1 MMSTMMKNNSIN
13 SDYEAKK
20 LLNFSIKFSYS
31 LLYNG
36 AEVYR
41 VEDSINRICKSF
53 QNVKA
58 VNTFALSNMVIIS
71 FVYNGTN
78 YTSMRRLNDS
88 GKNLEKIALLN
99 ELSRNIVSGKIDV
112 DEAFKELKNIKNKSS
127 YSNFSTILLITLSA
141 PFLAFIFGGTL
152 SDFIPASMAML
163 VEMLFLIYI
172 GKLGLPSFLTTF
184 LSACA
189 VTLFIMT
196 MSRLIHIE
204 NVSSIIIAG
213 IIPLFPGIQ
222 ITNSMRDILSGD
234 ILSGIIGIMSA
245 IFTAVSIAVG
255 VVLILRLF
263 G

>member
-1 MMSTMMKNNSIN
+1 MMNTIMKNNSVN

-53 QNVKA
+53 ENIKA

-99 ELSRNIVSGKIDV
+99 DLSRNIVSGKVDI
-112 DEAFKELKNIKNKSS
+112 DEAFKELKSIKNRSS
-127 YSNFSTILLITLSA
+127 YSNIATVLLITLSA

-163 VEMLFLIYI
+163 VEMVFLLYVE
-172 GKLGLPSFLTTF
+172 KLKLPSFLTTF
-184 LSACA
+184 YLH
-189 VTLFIMT
+189 VQLLF
-196 MSRLIHIE
+196 
-204 NVSSIIIAG
+204 
-213 IIPLFPGIQ
+213 
-222 ITNSMRDILSGD
+222 
-234 ILSGIIGIMSA
+234 
-245 IFTAVSIAVG
+245 
-255 VVLILRLF
+255 LR
-263 G
+263 

>member
-1 MMSTMMKNNSIN
+1 MMNTIMKNNSVN

-53 QNVKA
+53 ENIKA

-99 ELSRNIVSGKIDV
+99 DLSRNIVSGKVDI
-112 DEAFKELKNIKNKSS
+112 DEAFKELKSIKNRSS
-127 YSNFSTILLITLSA
+127 YSNIATVLLITLSA

-163 VEMLFLIYI
+163 VEMVFLLYVE
-172 GKLGLPSFLTTF
+172 KLKLPSFLTTF

-189 VTLFIMT
+189 VALFTMT
-196 MSRLIHIE
+196 MSKVVRIE
-204 NVSSIIIAG
+204 NVSSIMIAG
-213 IIPLFPGIQ
+213 IVPLFPGIQ

-255 VVLILRLF
+255 VVLVLRLF

>member
-1 MMSTMMKNNSIN
+1 MNMMNNNSIN

-36 AEVYR
+36 GEVYR

-53 QNVKA
+53 QNIKA
-58 VNTFALSNMVIIS
+58 VNTFALSNMVMIS

-99 ELSRNIVSGKIDV
+99 DLSRNIVSGKVDI

-127 YSNFSTILLITLSA
+127 YNNATTVLLITLSA

-152 SDFIPASMAML
+152 SDFIPASIAMF
-163 VEMLFLIYI
+163 VEMIFLKYI
-172 GKLGLPSFLTTF
+172 EKFGFPSFLTTF
-184 LSACA
+184 LSSSS

-196 MSRLIHIE
+196 MSKVVNIE
-204 NVSSIIIAG
+204 NLSSIMIAS
-213 IIPLFPGIQ
+213 IVPLFPGIQ

-255 VVLILRLF
+255 VVLVLRLF

>member
-1 MMSTMMKNNSIN
+1 MKNNSIN

-99 ELSRNIVSGKIDV
+99 ELSRNIVSGKVDV
-112 DEAFKELKNIKNKSS
+112 DEAFKN
-127 YSNFSTILLITLSA
+127 
-141 PFLAFIFGGTL
+141 
-152 SDFIPASMAML
+152 
-163 VEMLFLIYI
+163 
-172 GKLGLPSFLTTF
+172 
-184 LSACA
+184 
-189 VTLFIMT
+189 
-196 MSRLIHIE
+196 
-204 NVSSIIIAG
+204 
-213 IIPLFPGIQ
+213 
-222 ITNSMRDILSGD
+222 
-234 ILSGIIGIMSA
+234 
-245 IFTAVSIAVG
+245 
-255 VVLILRLF
+255 
-263 G
+263 

>member
-99 ELSRNIVSGKIDV
+99 ELSRNIVSGKVDV

-172 GKLGLPSFLTTF
+172 GKLGLPSFF
-184 LSACA
+184 
-189 VTLFIMT
+189 TLFIMT

>member
-99 ELSRNIVSGKIDV
+99 ELSRNIVSGKVDV

-127 YSNFSTILLITLSA
+127 YSNFTTILLITLSA

-172 GKLGLPSFLTTF
+172 GIRVTF
-184 LSACA
+184 FFNDFFICMCSYTFYYDYVKTYSYRKCFKYYNCRNYSAFSRN
-189 VTLFIMT
+189 TDNKFYERYFI
-196 MSRLIHIE
+196 RRYFIRNNRY
-204 NVSSIIIAG
+204 NVCNIYSCFYCCWCCS
-213 IIPLFPGIQ
+213 
-222 ITNSMRDILSGD
+222 NS
-234 ILSGIIGIMSA
+234 
-245 IFTAVSIAVG
+245 
-255 VVLILRLF
+255 
-263 G
+263 

>member
-99 ELSRNIVSGKIDV
+99 ELSRNIVSGKVDV

-127 YSNFSTILLITLSA
+127 YSNFTTILLITLSA
-141 PFLAFIFGGTL
+141 PNFF
-152 SDFIPASMAML
+152 
-163 VEMLFLIYI
+163 YI
-172 GKLGLPSFLTTF
+172 NFF
-184 LSACA
+184 
-189 VTLFIMT
+189 
-196 MSRLIHIE
+196 
-204 NVSSIIIAG
+204 
-213 IIPLFPGIQ
+213 
-222 ITNSMRDILSGD
+222 
-234 ILSGIIGIMSA
+234 
-245 IFTAVSIAVG
+245 
-255 VVLILRLF
+255 
-263 G
+263 

>member
-1 MMSTMMKNNSIN
+1 MKNNSIN

-99 ELSRNIVSGKIDV
+99 ELSRNIVSGKVDV

-127 YSNFSTILLITLSA
+127 YSNFSTILLITSLKS
-141 PFLAFIFGGTL
+141 PCI
-152 SDFIPASMAML
+152 
-163 VEMLFLIYI
+163 
-172 GKLGLPSFLTTF
+172 
-184 LSACA
+184 
-189 VTLFIMT
+189 
-196 MSRLIHIE
+196 
-204 NVSSIIIAG
+204 
-213 IIPLFPGIQ
+213 
-222 ITNSMRDILSGD
+222 
-234 ILSGIIGIMSA
+234 
-245 IFTAVSIAVG
+245 
-255 VVLILRLF
+255 
-263 G
+263 

>member
-184 LSACA
+184 LS
-189 VTLFIMT
+189 

>member
-1 MMSTMMKNNSIN
+1 MKNNSIN

-99 ELSRNIVSGKIDV
+99 ELSRNIVSGKVDV
-112 DEAFKELKNIKNKSS
+112 DEAFKELKNIKKHLDFHEYLWYDIAQRKGSS
-127 YSNFSTILLITLSA
+127 GHEEINGI
-141 PFLAFIFGGTL
+141 PF
-152 SDFIPASMAML
+152 
-163 VEMLFLIYI
+163 FLN
-172 GKLGLPSFLTTF
+172 G
-184 LSACA
+184 A
-189 VTLFIMT
+189 
-196 MSRLIHIE
+196 
-204 NVSSIIIAG
+204 
-213 IIPLFPGIQ
+213 
-222 ITNSMRDILSGD
+222 
-234 ILSGIIGIMSA
+234 
-245 IFTAVSIAVG
+245 
-255 VVLILRLF
+255 
-263 G
+263 

>member
-99 ELSRNIVSGKIDV
+99 ELSRNIVSGKVDV

-141 PFLAFIFGGTL
+141 PFLAFIFGGT
-152 SDFIPASMAML
+152 
-163 VEMLFLIYI
+163 
-172 GKLGLPSFLTTF
+172 
-184 LSACA
+184 
-189 VTLFIMT
+189 
-196 MSRLIHIE
+196 
-204 NVSSIIIAG
+204 
-213 IIPLFPGIQ
+213 
-222 ITNSMRDILSGD
+222 
-234 ILSGIIGIMSA
+234 
-245 IFTAVSIAVG
+245 
-255 VVLILRLF
+255 
-263 G
+263 

>member
-99 ELSRNIVSGKIDV
+99 ELSRNIVSGKVDV

-184 LSACA
+184 LSA

>member
-78 YTSMRRLNDS
+78 YTSMRRLN
-88 GKNLEKIALLN
+88 EIALLN
-99 ELSRNIVSGKIDV
+99 ELSRNIVSGKVDV

-127 YSNFSTILLITLSA
+127 YSNFTTILLITLSA

>member
-99 ELSRNIVSGKIDV
+99 ELSRN
-112 DEAFKELKNIKNKSS
+112 
-127 YSNFSTILLITLSA
+127 SNFSTILLITLSA

>member
-1 MMSTMMKNNSIN
+1 MMTTTMKINSIN
-13 SDYEAKK
+13 NDYEAKR
-20 LLNFSIKFSYS
+20 LLNFSIKFSYY

-36 AEVYR
+36 GEVYR

-53 QNVKA
+53 KNIKA
-58 VNTFALSNMVIIS
+58 VNTFALSNMVMIS

-99 ELSRNIVSGKIDV
+99 DLSRNIVSGKVDIDQ
-112 DEAFKELKNIKNKSS
+112 AFIELKNIKNRSS
-127 YSNFSTILLITLSA
+127 YSNVATVLLITLSA

-152 SDFIPASMAML
+152 GDFIPACIAML
-163 VEMLFLIYI
+163 VEMSFIIYI
-172 GKLGLPSFLTTF
+172 EKYRLPSFIATF
-184 LSACA
+184 LSASA
-189 VTLFIMT
+189 VALFVMT
-196 MSRLIHIE
+196 MSRLVHIE
-204 NVSSIIIAG
+204 NLSSIMIAS
-213 IIPLFPGIQ
+213 IVPLFPGIQ

-255 VVLILRLF
+255 VVLVLRLF